1 MLPSGGLV
9 PLLSRSVL
17 VACRMRCYNWY
28 ATQHEKRHFSEE
40 ITRGLGSRVGA
51 VKALLQGA
59 GGKVRRS
66 GLNQDIIFV
75 MHVLKT
81 SIIPF
86 LLSVYR
92 KRKTAEL

>member
-1 MLPSGGLV
+1 M
-9 PLLSRSVL
+9 
-17 VACRMRCYNWY
+17 
-28 ATQHEKRHFSEE
+28 
-40 ITRGLGSRVGA
+40 
-51 VKALLQGA
+51 
-59 GGKVRRS
+59 RRS